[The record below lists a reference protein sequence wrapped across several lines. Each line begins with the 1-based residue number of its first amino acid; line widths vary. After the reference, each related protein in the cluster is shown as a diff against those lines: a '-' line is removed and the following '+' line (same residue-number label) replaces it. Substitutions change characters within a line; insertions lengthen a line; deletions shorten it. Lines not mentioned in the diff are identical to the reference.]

1 MNAIVLVEAE
11 VKTQLFAAP
20 LFNELG
26 TLWGQTAVTLCIE
39 EAGARKGYVL
49 NSSIKNEV
57 EVAGCSAFGLKV
69 FARRGLQFFVR
80 AGASEMQNAKVR

>member
-26 TLWGQTAVTLCIE
+26 TLWGQNAVTLCIE
-39 EAGARKGYVL
+39 EAGAHKGYAL
-49 NSSIKNEV
+49 NSSI
-57 EVAGCSAFGLKV
+57 
-69 FARRGLQFFVR
+69 
-80 AGASEMQNAKVR
+80 